1 LGICLKAL
9 QLDAGETISGSA
21 PPSKGEEKA
30 KAARERQAARQP
42 FMRPLF
48 AFFRGLGHLINFT
61 FFSSLTRRIVI
72 LNLAA
77 LAVLVA
83 GIMYLNTF
91 RAGLIDVRVSA
102 LRVQGEIISAAVAA
116 SATADSDSITVNPD
130 RLLELYMGISP
141 PPTRCSIRRWNFPS
155 VPSGSPRFC
164 ATS

>member
-1 LGICLKAL
+1 M
-9 QLDAGETISGSA
+9 DAGETISGSA

-42 FMRPLF
+42 FMRPLY
-48 AFFRGLGHLINFT
+48 AFFRGVGHLINFT

-72 LNLAA
+72 LNLVA

-116 SATADSDSITVNPD
+116 SATANSDSITVNPD
-130 RLLELYMGISP
+130 RLLELYMGD
-141 PPTRCSIRRWNFPS
+141 FPS
-155 VPSGSPRFC
+155 SYTLFDPALEFPIKIGRASCRERV
-164 ATS
+164 